1 MRFQRTS
8 SARYSSSAYSLAVS
22 STDLPGFTAAQ
33 AKTLAEAESLPTGR
47 YDCVILTQVL
57 QFLSPRRRWPTSGRR
72 SPPVG
77 S

>member
-1 MRFQRTS
+1 MPSVGEGRVKVCAWPS
-8 SARYSSSAYSLAVS
+8 SYIDRDNRDA
-22 STDLPGFTAAQ
+22 DLHADLNVPG
-33 AKTLAEAESLPTGR
+33 SLPVGSF
-47 YDCVILTQVL
+47 DCVILTQVL